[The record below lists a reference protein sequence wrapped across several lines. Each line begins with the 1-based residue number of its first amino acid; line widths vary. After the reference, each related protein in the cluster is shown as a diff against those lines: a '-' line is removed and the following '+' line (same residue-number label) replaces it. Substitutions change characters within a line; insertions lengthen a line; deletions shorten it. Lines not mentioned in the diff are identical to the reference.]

1 MSQNVGKILH
11 YDSHRLNPHWVVGDV
26 INSKA

>member
-11 YDSHRLNPHWVVGDV
+11 DDSHRLNPHWVVGDV